1 MPIPFLIPAIM
12 AGIGALGGALNNKAK
27 TNTQT
32 QTQDSTTK
40 QNSSTSANYGETE
53 LDVRNNILRQLLGA
67 TEDTTNFAEGATNA
81 GIQGINA
88 TDAARRRM
96 QQSMITSRGLGR
108 TTAGVN
114 ALAQGDQFRQ
124 GQVNQLMAQMPYQQE
139 KIRSD
144 RLGDLSRFFATLPVG
159 MNTNSTSTTNATGT
173 GTQITP
179 GNVAG
184 GALSSGA
191 SIAALLYGMGGF
203 GGGAKP
209 GMAGV
214 AGGGTYG
221 GAASPIGLSGMLGS

>member
-1 MPIPFLIPAIM
+1 MIPFLIPAIM

-67 TEDTTNFAEGATNA
+67 TEDTTNFAQGAVNSN
-81 GIQGINA
+81 IQGINA

-96 QQSMITSRGLGR
+96 QQAMITSRGLGR

-124 GQVNQLMAQMPYQQE
+124 GQVNQVMAQAPFQQE
-139 KIRSD
+139 QIRSN

-159 MNTNSTSTTNATGT
+159 MNTNTTSTTNATGT
-173 GTQITP
+173 GTQTTP
-179 GNVAG
+179 GSMLG
-184 GALSSGA
+184 GALSGGA
-191 SIAALLYGMGGF
+191 SIASLLYGMGMFGEG
-203 GGGAKP
+203 GGGADSF
-209 GMAGV
+209 GQT
-214 AGGGTYG
+214 GGTATGNNYG
-221 GAASPIGLSGMLGS
+221 RK

>member
-1 MPIPFLIPAIM
+1 MLPFLIPAIM

-88 TDAARRRM
+88 SDAARRRM

-159 MNTNSTSTTNATGT
+159 MNTNTTSTTNATGT
-173 GTQITP
+173 GTQTTP
-179 GNVAG
+179 GNMLG
-184 GALSSGA
+184 GALSGGA
-191 SIAALLYGMGGF
+191 SIASLLYGMGAFGSG
-203 GGGAKP
+203 GGGANSF
-209 GMAGV
+209 GQT
-214 AGGGTYG
+214 GGTATGNSYK
-221 GAASPIGLSGMLGS
+221 